1 MGALS
6 RFNTIQI
13 DTALIIIHSLI
24 NQKEVHFLQTVAF
37 NKHDVKGS
45 IMQVDLFGNPIG
57 GSHSVVDIL
66 GQEHKSV
73 ATMIEFWN
81 KEYESIS
88 PLESPPHFF
97 LRANPVTPTIAISER
112 DETIR
117 IIDPNETIISGDRNS
132 SIYRLFNYH
141 TKVNPEIAR
150 AFIETYTTP
159 GQLVI
164 DPFCGSG
171 MLGLGAHHGLEA
183 GEHRKVILSDLS
195 PAAAHLAWAYNSR
208 PRTDILTSEKE
219 RILRAVTERIGVL
232 YGASPTGANKSR
244 KTWGY
249 QVWSDVVKCP
259 SCSTETT
266 FIEVERTD
274 STCPN
279 CSEQFSWSTTKDG
292 KKGWERVKEIVTDP
306 LLDSTLETVRQQ
318 LCHTWYSNKKG
329 YQDRV
334 DLELEEECQQ
344 FARQL
349 VLDTQIPII
358 ELPDG
363 ENLNQPKKSHGLTH
377 VHHFYTPRNLA
388 VLAVIHEEV
397 EQSRIE
403 IRHVLRQAA
412 LSIHT
417 RGSIRN
423 RYLQQYGHRHVG
435 VQSGTLYVPP
445 VREEINLI
453 EAFDRRLTAVISN
466 LGENETITSPV
477 VVSVQSATNLEQIP
491 DDSIDYGLTDPPFG
505 SNINYSDLN
514 FLGEAWL
521 DSFTD
526 ISQEAIINKSQ
537 GKDLGDY
544 GNLMRDSFREMHR
557 VLRPGAFLTIIF
569 QNSDNEIW
577 NEIQRGLI
585 EVGFETHDVVIV
597 DKGKGTIKALSS
609 DHGTGQDIAI
619 TMRKTLPDETVSKE
633 DVGVADDLWEHIDET
648 IAAVPLGQPVRDE
661 NGRLNPRHI
670 HALFPMMLRFY
681 LSRDLEV
688 PYTVAKFLEELQNRY
703 TIEDGLVTGRED

>member
-1 MGALS
+1 
-6 RFNTIQI
+6 
-13 DTALIIIHSLI
+13 
-24 NQKEVHFLQTVAF
+24 
-37 NKHDVKGS
+37 
-45 IMQVDLFGNPIG
+45 MQFDLFGNPIG
-57 GSHSVVDIL
+57 SSHPVVDIL
-66 GQEHKSV
+66 SQEHKSV
-73 ATMIEFWN
+73 AKMIEFWS

-97 LRANPVTPTIAISER
+97 LRANPITPTIAISER
-112 DETIR
+112 DETIK

-208 PRTDILTSEKE
+208 PRTDILTAEKD
-219 RILRAVTERIGVL
+219 RILRAVTDRVGVL
-232 YGASPTGANKSR
+232 YGASNSNAKTVRN
-244 KTWGY
+244 TWGY

-259 SCSTETT
+259 SCSN
-266 FIEVERTD
+266 EVAYIAVEANQD
-274 STCPN
+274 TCTN
-279 CSEQFSWSTTKDG
+279 CSEPFSWQTTK
-292 KKGWERVKEIVTDP
+292 KGLKEWERVKQSIADP
-306 LLDSTLETVRQQ
+306 LLDSTVETVRQQ
-318 LCHTWYSNKKG
+318 LCHTWYSKKKG
-329 YQDRV
+329 YVDRV
-334 DLELEEECQQ
+334 DLQLEDECQQ
-344 FARQL
+344 LARQL
-349 VLDTQIPII
+349 VMDAKIPIV

-377 VHHFYTPRNLA
+377 VHHFYTLRNLA

-397 EQSRIE
+397 EKSRIE

-423 RYLQQYGHRHVG
+423 RYLQEYQHRHVG
-435 VQSGTLYVPP
+435 IQSGTLYVPP

-453 EAFDRRLTAVISN
+453 EAFDRKLTAVISN
-466 LGENETITSPV
+466 LGENETISSPV
-477 VVSVQSATNLEQIP
+477 VVGVQSATNLAQIP
-491 DDSIDYGLTDPPFG
+491 DDSIDYALTDPPFG

-514 FLGEAWL
+514 ILGEAWL

-537 GKDLGDY
+537 NKDLGDY

-557 VLRPGAFLTIIF
+557 VLRPGAFLTVIF

-585 EVGFETHDVVIV
+585 EVGFQTHDVVIV

-609 DHGTGQDIAI
+609 NHGTEQDIAI
-619 TMRKTLPDETVSKE
+619 TMRKPEPDQNYDMDSITISHD
-633 DVGVADDLWEHIDET
+633 DVWAYIDEIINDT
-648 IAAVPLGQPVRDE
+648 LLMDLPKRNDSGELAPS
-661 NGRLNPRHI
+661 HI
-670 HALFPMMLRFY
+670 HALYPKMLQFY
-681 LSRDLEV
+681 LSKNLDV
-688 PYTVAKFLEELQNRY
+688 PYTVAEFLVELENRY
-703 TIEDGLVTGRED
+703 TIADEVVVGGPELKEGYLREEE

>member
-1 MGALS
+1 
-6 RFNTIQI
+6 
-13 DTALIIIHSLI
+13 
-24 NQKEVHFLQTVAF
+24 
-37 NKHDVKGS
+37 
-45 IMQVDLFGNPIG
+45 MQLDLFGNPIG
-57 GSHSVVDIL
+57 SSTPIVDIF
-66 GQEHKSV
+66 GQEHDSV
-73 ATMIEFWN
+73 AAMIGYWRDEFDP
-81 KEYESIS
+81 IS
-88 PLESPPHFF
+88 EVESPPHFF
-97 LRANPVTPTIAISER
+97 LQANPVAPILATSQR

-117 IIDPNETIISGDRNS
+117 IINPDEAIVSGDRNS

-159 GQLVI
+159 GQLVL

-171 MLGLGAHHGLEA
+171 MLGLAAHHGLEEE
-183 GEHRKVILSDLS
+183 EHRKAILSDLS

-208 PRTDILTSEKE
+208 PRKDILDSERG
-219 RILRAVTERIGVL
+219 RIFSALEARVGVL
-232 YGASPTGANKSR
+232 YGASPPSAKISR
-244 KTWGY
+244 QAWSY
-249 QVWSDVVKCP
+249 QVWSDVVRCP
-259 SCSTETT
+259 SCSNDIAY
-266 FIEVERTD
+266 IEVERSED
-274 STCPN
+274 ACPN
-279 CSEQFSWSTTKDG
+279 CSEQFSWMSTKGG
-292 KKGWERVKEIVTDP
+292 KREWERVKEIVADP
-306 LLDSTLETVRQQ
+306 LLDSSLGTVRQQ
-318 LCHTWYSNKKG
+318 LCHTWYSKKKG
-329 YQDRV
+329 FQDRV
-334 DLELEEECQQ
+334 DTELEGECHQL
-344 FARQL
+344 ARQL
-349 VLDTQIPII
+349 ISEARIPVV

-377 VHHFYTPRNLA
+377 VHHFYTLRNLA

-403 IRHVLRQAA
+403 VRHVLRQSA
-412 LSIHT
+412 LSLHT

-423 RYLQQYGHRHVG
+423 RFLQEYGHRHVG

-445 VREEINLI
+445 VREEVNLI
-453 EAFDRRLTAVISN
+453 EAFDRRLKRVIDN
-466 LGENETITSPV
+466 LGETDNITSPV
-477 VVSVQSATNLEQIP
+477 VVGVQSATSLEQIP

-537 GKDLGDY
+537 DKDLGDY
-544 GNLMRDSFREMHR
+544 GDLMRDSFGEMHR
-557 VLRPGAFLTIIF
+557 VLKPGAFLTVIF

-597 DKGKGTIKALSS
+597 DKGKGTLKALSS

-619 TMRKTLPDETVSKE
+619 TMRKAMPNETLSKE
-633 DVGVADDLWEHIDET
+633 DVGEDDDLWGHIGET
-648 IAAVPLGQPVRDE
+648 IDAVPLGQPVRDE

-688 PYTVAKFLEELQNRY
+688 PYTVAEFLVELQNRY
-703 TIEDGLVTGRED
+703 TIEDGLVTGEEE

>member
-1 MGALS
+1 
-6 RFNTIQI
+6 
-13 DTALIIIHSLI
+13 
-24 NQKEVHFLQTVAF
+24 
-37 NKHDVKGS
+37 
-45 IMQVDLFGNPIG
+45 MQLDLFGNPIG
-57 GSHSVVDIL
+57 TSTPIVDIL
-66 GQEHKSV
+66 GQKHDSV
-73 ATMIEFWN
+73 AAMIEFWN
-81 KEYESIS
+81 DECDSVMA
-88 PLESPPHFF
+88 LESPPHFF
-97 LRANPVTPTIAISER
+97 LRANPVTPTLAISQR
-112 DETIR
+112 DEVIR
-117 IIDPNETIISGDRNS
+117 IVNPNETIISADRNS

-141 TKVNPEIAR
+141 TKVPPEIAR
-150 AFIETYTTP
+150 AFIETYSTP
-159 GQLVI
+159 GQLVL

-171 MLGLGAHHGLEA
+171 MLGLGAHHGLEV

-208 PRTDILTSEKE
+208 PRKDILASEQE
-219 RILRAVTERIGVL
+219 RIKRALTDRVGVL
-232 YGASPTGANKSR
+232 YGASPTGAKVSR
-244 KTWGY
+244 KPWGY

-259 SCSTETT
+259 SCSN
-266 FIEVERTD
+266 EVAYIDVEANED
-274 STCPN
+274 TCTN
-279 CSEQFSWSTTKDG
+279 CSEQFSWMTTNDG
-292 KKGWERVKEIVTDP
+292 RKEWERVKETIED
-306 LLDSTLETVRQQ
+306 LLLGSNVETVRQQ
-318 LCHTWYSNKKG
+318 LCHTWYRKMGG

-349 VLDTQIPII
+349 VLETLVPIV

-363 ENLNQPKKSHGLTH
+363 ENLNQPKNSHGLTH
-377 VHHFYTPRNLA
+377 VHHFYTLRNLA
-388 VLAVIHEEV
+388 VLAIIHEEV
-397 EQSRIE
+397 EKSRIE

-423 RYLQQYGHRHVG
+423 RYLQEYGHRHVG
-435 VQSGTLYVPP
+435 IQSGTLYVPP

-453 EAFDRRLTAVISN
+453 EAFDRRISAVISN
-466 LGENETITSPV
+466 LGEKESVTSPV
-477 VVSVQSATNLEQIP
+477 VVGVQSATNLQQIP
-491 DDSIDYGLTDPPFG
+491 DNCIDYGLTDPPFG

-537 GKDLGDY
+537 DKDLDDY

-557 VLRPGAFLTIIF
+557 VLRLGAFLTVIF

-585 EVGFETHDVVIV
+585 EVGFETHDVVII
-597 DKGKGTIKALSS
+597 DKGKGTLKALSS

-619 TMRKTLPDETVSKE
+619 TMRKTLPDETVSKK
-633 DVGVADDLWEHIDET
+633 DVGEDDDLWEHIDET

-688 PYTVAKFLEELQNRY
+688 PYTVARFLEELQNRY
-703 TIEDGLVTGRED
+703 TIEDGLVTGGED

>member
-1 MGALS
+1 
-6 RFNTIQI
+6 
-13 DTALIIIHSLI
+13 
-24 NQKEVHFLQTVAF
+24 
-37 NKHDVKGS
+37 
-45 IMQVDLFGNPIG
+45 MQVDLFGNPIG
-57 GSHSVVDIL
+57 SSHPVVDIL

-73 ATMIEFWN
+73 AKMIEFWN

-88 PLESPPHFF
+88 PLESPPHFL
-97 LRANPVTPTIAISER
+97 LRANPVATDYATSQM
-112 DETIR
+112 DEVAR
-117 IIDPNETIISGDRNS
+117 IINPGEAIISADRNS

-141 TKVNPEIAR
+141 TKVPPEIAR
-150 AFIETYTTP
+150 AFIETYSSP
-159 GQLVI
+159 GQVI
-164 DPFCGSG
+164 LDPFCGSG
-171 MLGLGAHHGLEA
+171 MLGLGAHHGLKPA
-183 GEHRKVILSDLS
+183 EHRKAILSDLS

-208 PRTDILTSEKE
+208 PRKDMLNDE
-219 RILRAVTERIGVL
+219 RKRISRTLVERVGVL
-232 YGASPTGANKSR
+232 YGSSPDGSR
-244 KTWGY
+244 SLRHRWGY

-259 SCSTETT
+259 SCSDELAY
-266 FIEVERTD
+266 FEVEKNGE
-274 STCPN
+274 TCPN
-279 CSEQFSWSTTKDG
+279 CSEQFSWMETKDG
-292 KKGWERVKEIVTDP
+292 LKGWERVRETIADP
-306 LLDSTLETVRQQ
+306 LLRSNIEAVRQQ
-318 LCHTWYSNKKG
+318 LCHTWYSKKM
-329 YQDRV
+329 YSDRV

-344 FARQL
+344 LARQL
-349 VLDTQIPII
+349 ILEMKIPIV

-363 ENLNQPKKSHGLTH
+363 ENLRQPKNSHGLTH
-377 VHHFYTPRNLA
+377 VHHFYTPRSLA

-397 EQSRIE
+397 EKSRIE
-403 IRHVLRQAA
+403 VRHVMRQAA
-412 LSIHT
+412 LSMHT

-423 RYLQQYGHRHVG
+423 RYIQEYEHRHVG

-453 EAFDRRLTAVISN
+453 DAFDRRLTAVANN
-466 LGENETITSPV
+466 LGEDDTITPPV
-477 VVSVQSATNLEQIP
+477 VVGVQSATSLEQIP

-526 ISQEAIINKSQ
+526 TSQEAIINKSQ
-537 GKDLGDY
+537 DKDLGDY
-544 GNLMRDSFREMHR
+544 GDLMRDSFREMYR
-557 VLRPGAFLTIIF
+557 VLKPGAFFTVIF

-597 DKGKGTIKALSS
+597 DKGKGTLKALSS

-619 TMRKTLPDETVSKE
+619 TMRKAVPDDTVSREELGE
-633 DVGVADDLWEHIDET
+633 DDDLWGHIDET
-648 IAAVPLGQPVRDE
+648 IAAAPLGQPVRDE

-688 PYTVAKFLEELQNRY
+688 PYTVAEFLVELEKRY
-703 TIEDGLVTGRED
+703 TIEDGLVTGGGD

>member
-1 MGALS
+1 VP
-6 RFNTIQI
+6 
-13 DTALIIIHSLI
+13 IIIHSLI
-24 NQKEVHFLQTVAF
+24 KQKEVHKQQTIVF
-37 NKHDVKGS
+37 NKHDVKG
-45 IMQVDLFGNPIG
+45 ILMQFDLFGNPIG
-57 GSHSVVDIL
+57 SSTPIVDIFS
-66 GQEHKSV
+66 QKHQSIAK
-73 ATMIEFWN
+73 MIEYWSD
-81 KEYESIS
+81 EYDLVLN
-88 PLESPPHFF
+88 LESPPHFF
-97 LRANPVTPTIAISER
+97 LRANPVATVLATSQR
-112 DETIR
+112 DEAIR
-117 IIDPNETIISGDRNS
+117 IVNPSEAIISADRNS

-141 TKVNPEIAR
+141 TKVPPEIAR
-150 AFIETYTTP
+150 AFIETYSSP
-159 GQLVI
+159 GQVI
-164 DPFCGSG
+164 LDPFCGSG
-171 MLGLGAHHGLEA
+171 MLGLGAHHGLTPE
-183 GEHRKVILSDLS
+183 EHRKVILSDLS

-208 PRTDILTSEKE
+208 PRTDILEAERE
-219 RILRAVTERIGVL
+219 RIFRAVTEKVGVL
-232 YGASPTGANKSR
+232 YGASPPEATVKRN
-244 KTWGY
+244 TWGY

-259 SCSTETT
+259 SCSN
-266 FIEVERTD
+266 EVAYIAVEAND
-274 STCPN
+274 ETCPN
-279 CSEQFSWSTTKDG
+279 CPEQFSWMTTK
-292 KKGWERVKEIVTDP
+292 KGLKEWERVKEILEDP
-306 LLDSTLETVRQQ
+306 LLGSNVETVRQQ
-318 LCHTWYSNKKG
+318 LCHTWYSKKKG

-334 DLELEEECQQ
+334 DLELEEECQKL
-344 FARQL
+344 ARQL
-349 VLDTQIPII
+349 VLDTQIPIV

-363 ENLNQPKKSHGLTH
+363 ENLNQPKNSHGLTH
-377 VHHFYTPRNLA
+377 VHHFYTLRNLA
-388 VLAVIHEEV
+388 ILAFIHEEV

-423 RYLQQYGHRHVG
+423 RYLQEYGHRHVG

-453 EAFDRRLTAVISN
+453 EAFDRRLAAVINN
-466 LGENETITSPV
+466 LGENETVTSPV
-477 VVSVQSATNLEQIP
+477 VVGVQSATNLEQIP

-526 ISQEAIINKSQ
+526 ISQEAIISKSQ
-537 GKDLGDY
+537 DKDLDDY
-544 GNLMRDSFREMHR
+544 GNLMRDSFREMYR
-557 VLRPGAFLTIIF
+557 VLRPGAFLTVIF

-585 EVGFETHDVVIV
+585 EVGFETHDVVII
-597 DKGKGTIKALSS
+597 DKGKGTLKALSS

-633 DVGVADDLWEHIDET
+633 DVGEDDDLWGHIDET
-648 IAAVPLGQPVRDE
+648 IAAIPLGQPVRDE

-703 TIEDGLVTGRED
+703 TIEDGLVTGGGPT

>member
-1 MGALS
+1 
-6 RFNTIQI
+6 
-13 DTALIIIHSLI
+13 
-24 NQKEVHFLQTVAF
+24 
-37 NKHDVKGS
+37 
-45 IMQVDLFGNPIG
+45 MQLDLFGRPIG
-57 GSHSVVDIL
+57 SSSPIVDIF
-66 GQEHKSV
+66 GQEHQSIAK
-73 ATMIEFWN
+73 MIEFWSDKYGSLLN
-81 KEYESIS
+81 
-88 PLESPPHFF
+88 LESPPHFF
-97 LRANPVTPTIAISER
+97 LRANPVATALATSQR
-112 DETIR
+112 DEAIR
-117 IIDPNETIISGDRNS
+117 IVNPSEAIISADRNS

-141 TKVNPEIAR
+141 TKVPPEIAR
-150 AFIETYTTP
+150 AFIETYSSP
-159 GQLVI
+159 GQLI
-164 DPFCGSG
+164 LDPFCGSG
-171 MLGLGAHHGLEA
+171 MLGLGAHHGLTP

-208 PRTDILTSEKE
+208 PRMDILKSERE
-219 RILRAVTERIGVL
+219 RILRTVTDRVGVL
-232 YGASPTGANKSR
+232 YGASPTGAKTSR
-244 KTWGY
+244 HTWSY

-259 SCSTETT
+259 SCSTEVTY
-266 FIEVERTD
+266 IEVERVEN
-274 STCPN
+274 TCPN
-279 CSEQFSWSTTKDG
+279 CSEKFSWKE
-292 KKGWERVKEIVTDP
+292 WERVKEIVADI
-306 LLDSTLETVRQQ
+306 LLGSNIETVCQQ
-318 LCHTWYSNKKG
+318 LCHTWYSKKKG

-344 FARQL
+344 LARQL
-349 VLDTQIPII
+349 VSDTQIPIV

-363 ENLNQPKKSHGLTH
+363 ENLKQPKNSHGLSH
-377 VHHFYTPRNLA
+377 VHHFYTLRNLA

-423 RYLQQYGHRHVG
+423 RYLQEYGHRHVG
-435 VQSGTLYVPP
+435 IQSGTLYVPP

-453 EAFDRRLTAVISN
+453 EAFDRKLTAVISN
-466 LGENETITSPV
+466 LGENKTVTSPV
-477 VVSVQSATNLEQIP
+477 VVGVQSATDLEQIP
-491 DDSIDYGLTDPPFG
+491 DDSIDYVLTDPPFG

-537 GKDLGDY
+537 DKDLGDY

-557 VLRPGAFLTIIF
+557 VLRLGAFLTVIF

-585 EVGFETHDVVIV
+585 EVGFETHDVVII
-597 DKGKGTIKALSS
+597 DKGKDTLKALSS
-609 DHGTGQDIAI
+609 NHGTGQDIAI

-633 DVGVADDLWEHIDET
+633 DVGENDALWEHIDT
-648 IAAVPLGQPVRDE
+648 IIAEVPLGQPVRDE

-681 LSRDLEV
+681 LSRGLEV
-688 PYTVAKFLEELQNRY
+688 PYTVAEFLVELQNRY
-703 TIEDGLVTGRED
+703 SIEGGLVTGGGD

>member
-1 MGALS
+1 
-6 RFNTIQI
+6 
-13 DTALIIIHSLI
+13 
-24 NQKEVHFLQTVAF
+24 
-37 NKHDVKGS
+37 
-45 IMQVDLFGNPIG
+45 MQLDLFGNPIG
-57 GSHSVVDIL
+57 SSTLIVDIL
-66 GQEHKSV
+66 GQEHQSIAK
-73 ATMIEFWN
+73 MNGFWSDKYDSLN
-81 KEYESIS
+81 
-88 PLESPPHFF
+88 LDSPPHFF
-97 LRANPVTPTIAISER
+97 LRANPVATALATSQR
-112 DETIR
+112 DEAIR
-117 IIDPNETIISGDRNS
+117 IVNPSETIISGDRNS

-159 GQLVI
+159 GQLVL

-171 MLGLGAHHGLEA
+171 MLGLGAHHGLKS

-208 PRTDILTSEKE
+208 PRTDILTTEKE
-219 RILRAVTERIGVL
+219 RILRTVTDRVGVL
-232 YGASPTGANKSR
+232 YGESPTGAKTSR
-244 KTWGY
+244 PTWGY

-259 SCSTETT
+259 SCSTEVTY
-266 FIEVERTD
+266 IEVERTE
-274 STCPN
+274 STCPK
-279 CSEQFSWSTTKDG
+279 CSEQFSWSTTKAG
-292 KKGWERVKEIVTDP
+292 MKGWERVKEIVTDP

-318 LCHTWYSNKKG
+318 LCHTWYSKRKG

-334 DLELEEECQQ
+334 DLKLEEECQQ

-349 VLDTQIPII
+349 VSDTQIPIM

-377 VHHFYTPRNLA
+377 VHHFYTTRNLA

-423 RYLQQYGHRHVG
+423 RYLQEYGHRHVG

-466 LGENETITSPV
+466 LGENETVTSPV
-477 VVSVQSATNLEQIP
+477 VVGVQSATNLEQIP

-537 GKDLGDY
+537 DKDLGDY

-557 VLRPGAFLTIIF
+557 VLRPGAFLTVIF

-585 EVGFETHDVVIV
+585 EVGFETHDVVVV
-597 DKGKGTIKALSS
+597 DKGKGTLKALSS
-609 DHGTGQDIAI
+609 THGTGQDIAI
-619 TMRKTLPDETVSKE
+619 TMRKTLPDETVSKD
-633 DVGVADDLWEHIDET
+633 DVGEGDDLWGHIDET
-648 IAAVPLGQPVRDE
+648 IAEVSLGRPVRDE

-688 PYTVAKFLEELQNRY
+688 PYTVAEFLEELQNRY
-703 TIEDGLVTGRED
+703 TIEDGLVTGYNQGA

>member
-1 MGALS
+1 
-6 RFNTIQI
+6 
-13 DTALIIIHSLI
+13 
-24 NQKEVHFLQTVAF
+24 
-37 NKHDVKGS
+37 
-45 IMQVDLFGNPIG
+45 MQFDLFGRPIG
-57 GSHSVVDIL
+57 SSTPIVDIL
-66 GQEHKSV
+66 GQEHQSIAK
-73 ATMIEFWN
+73 MIEFWSDKYDSLLN
-81 KEYESIS
+81 
-88 PLESPPHFF
+88 LDSPPHFF
-97 LRANPVTPTIAISER
+97 LRANPVATALATSQR
-112 DETIR
+112 DEAIR
-117 IIDPNETIISGDRNS
+117 IVNLSETIILGDRNS

-159 GQLVI
+159 GQLVL

-171 MLGLGAHHGLEA
+171 MLGLGAHHGLKS

-208 PRTDILTSEKE
+208 PRTDILTTEKE
-219 RILRAVTERIGVL
+219 RILRTVTDRVGVL
-232 YGASPTGANKSR
+232 YGASPTGAKTSR
-244 KTWGY
+244 PTWGY

-259 SCSTETT
+259 SCSTEVTY
-266 FIEVERTD
+266 IEVERTE
-274 STCPN
+274 STCPK
-279 CSEQFSWSTTKDG
+279 CSEQFSWSTTKAG
-292 KKGWERVKEIVTDP
+292 MKGWERVKEIVTDP

-318 LCHTWYSNKKG
+318 LCHTWYSKKKG
-329 YQDRV
+329 YQDRA
-334 DLELEEECQQ
+334 DLKLEEECQQ

-349 VLDTQIPII
+349 VSDTQIPIM

-377 VHHFYTPRNLA
+377 VHHFYTTRNLA

-423 RYLQQYGHRHVG
+423 RYLQEYGHRHVG

-453 EAFDRRLTAVISN
+453 EAFDRKLTAVISN
-466 LGENETITSPV
+466 LGENETVTSPV
-477 VVSVQSATNLEQIP
+477 VVGVQSATNLEQIP

-537 GKDLGDY
+537 DKDLGDY

-557 VLRPGAFLTIIF
+557 VLRPGAFLTVIF

-577 NEIQRGLI
+577 NEIQRGLV

-619 TMRKTLPDETVSKE
+619 TMRKTLPDDTVSKE
-633 DVGVADDLWEHIDET
+633 DVGVDDDLWEHIDET
-648 IAAVPLGQPVRDE
+648 IAAVPLGHPVRDE

-703 TIEDGLVTGRED
+703 TIEDGLVTGDGD

>member
-1 MGALS
+1 M
-6 RFNTIQI
+6 
-13 DTALIIIHSLI
+13 
-24 NQKEVHFLQTVAF
+24 
-37 NKHDVKGS
+37 
-45 IMQVDLFGNPIG
+45 DLFGNPIG
-57 GSHSVVDIL
+57 SLHTVVDIL
-66 GQEHKSV
+66 GQEHKSI
-73 ATMIEFWN
+73 AEMIEVWN

-97 LRANPVTPTIAISER
+97 LRANPVTPKIAISER
-112 DETIR
+112 DETIK
-117 IIDPNETIISGDRNS
+117 ITNPNETIISGDRNS

-159 GQLVI
+159 GQIVI

-171 MLGLGAHHGLEA
+171 MLGLGAHHGLLA

-208 PRTDILTSEKE
+208 PRTDILTDEKE
-219 RILRAVTERIGVL
+219 RILRVVTDRVGVL
-232 YGASPTGANKSR
+232 YGASHSNSTTKR
-244 KTWGY
+244 HTWGY

-259 SCSTETT
+259 SCSN
-266 FIEVERTD
+266 EVAYIAVEANQG
-274 STCPN
+274 TCTN
-279 CSEQFSWSTTKDG
+279 CSEPFSWQTTKNG
-292 KKGWERVKEIVTDP
+292 LKEWERVKQNIADP
-306 LLDSTLETVRQQ
+306 LLDSTVETVRQQ
-318 LCHTWYSNKKG
+318 LCHTWYSKKKS
-329 YQDRV
+329 YVDRV
-334 DLELEEECQQ
+334 DLQLEDECQQ
-344 FARQL
+344 LARQL
-349 VLDTQIPII
+349 VMDAQIPIV

-377 VHHFYTPRNLA
+377 VHHFYTLRNLA

-397 EQSRIE
+397 EKSRIE

-423 RYLQQYGHRHVG
+423 RYLQEYEHRHVG
-435 VQSGTLYVPP
+435 IQSGTLYVPP

-453 EAFDRRLTAVISN
+453 EAFDRKLTAVISN
-466 LGENETITSPV
+466 LGEDETISSPV
-477 VVSVQSATNLEQIP
+477 VVGVQSATNLQQIP
-491 DDSIDYGLTDPPFG
+491 NDSIDYGLTDPPFG

-537 GKDLGDY
+537 DKDLGDY

-557 VLRPGAFLTIIF
+557 VLRPGAFLTVIF

-597 DKGKGTIKALSS
+597 DKGKGTLKALSS

-619 TMRKTLPDETVSKE
+619 TMRKAVPDDTVSRE
-633 DVGVADDLWEHIDET
+633 DLGEDDDLWGHIDET
-648 IAAVPLGQPVRDE
+648 IAAAPLGQPVRDE

-688 PYTVAKFLEELQNRY
+688 PYTVAEFLVELEKRY
-703 TIEDGLVTGRED
+703 TIEDGLVTAGGD